1 MLPDAPNPV
10 PFSVAW
16 VRRVPLGLL
25 AAVHL
30 PGDAQAIDQ
39 SVLERLASEER
50 AMADTLRG
58 FRKHA
63 WVGGRLAWH
72 EAARAIGIA
81 APPALLSGAGGEP
94 IAPSHLSVSISHK
107 RHLAVALVADL
118 SHGTVGLDLEETS
131 RDHSSIAE
139 RVLRPEELATVG
151 ALPASAQGTEVLA
164 RFALKEA
171 TYKAI
176 YPHVR
181 RYVGFDEATT
191 HRNAAECTVTL
202 LHREGDP
209 ILALEA
215 SLDHDGAYL
224 IAIVRARAA
233 PH

>member
-1 MLPDAPNPV
+1 MLADAPNRV

-16 VRRVPLGLL
+16 VRQVPFGVL

-30 PGDAQAIDQ
+30 PGDAGAIADN
-39 SVLERLASEER
+39 VLGRLASEER
-50 AMADTLRG
+50 AVAQTLRG
-58 FRKHA
+58 FRQHA

-72 EAARAIGIA
+72 QAARAFGLA
-81 APPALLSGAGGEP
+81 EPPALLSGSGGEP
-94 IAPSHLSVSISHK
+94 LAPSHLSVSISHK

-139 RVLRPEELATVG
+139 RVLRPEELSAIG
-151 ALPASAQGTEVLA
+151 ALPQGAQGTEILA

-176 YPHVR
+176 YPHLR

-191 HRNAAECTVTL
+191 HRDAAQCTVTL
-202 LHREGDP
+202 LHRQGDP
-209 ILALEA
+209 VLSLDAI
-215 SLDHDGAYL
+215 LDHDGAYL
-224 IAIVRARAA
+224 IAQVRARAA
-233 PH
+233 TR